1 MVVVVVV
8 GWGVVRIGGIVGG
21 GGGGGV
27 DGSIGD
33 VVGCMRLLDTLKH
46 DKRLNSIFSQLF

>member
-1 MVVVVVV
+1 MIVVVV
-8 GWGVVRIGGIVGG
+8 GGWGVIRIGGIVGG

-33 VVGCMRLLDTLKH
+33 VGCVRFLDTLK
-46 DKRLNSIFSQLF
+46 IT